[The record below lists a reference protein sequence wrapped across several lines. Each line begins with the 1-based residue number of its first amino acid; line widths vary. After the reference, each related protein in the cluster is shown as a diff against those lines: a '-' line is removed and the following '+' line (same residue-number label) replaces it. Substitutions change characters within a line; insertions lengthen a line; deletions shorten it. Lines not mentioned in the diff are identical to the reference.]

1 MDRSLFEKSL
11 VKFREGTS
19 SMVEA
24 IEVFVKEKGDV
35 KFFGEVDCASCE
47 PLYGVG
53 LVDDEVMALGVN
65 DNVSLD
71 DLTSNELYAIV
82 CKLMCELYNE
92 L

>member
-11 VKFREGTS
+11 LKFREGTS

-35 KFFGEVDCASCE
+35 KFFGDVDCASCE

>member
-11 VKFREGTS
+11 LKFRESTS

-35 KFFGEVDCASCE
+35 KFFGDVDCASCE